1 MPPCDLVTL
10 YAYADRSHTQERELW
25 QSFLLFLMPMLLE
38 LGPKEAEY
46 LLESAI
52 VNSPEEALATP
63 ARPRN
68 GREGVRL
75 LSARLAQEIGA
86 PVELAVAALMDF
98 HPPTRTIGV
107 LGVAN
112 RKKKDALLNQWILSF
127 SRLPGESP
135 LGQVVDMVRASIAMQ
150 DMDEAV

>member
-1 MPPCDLVTL
+1 MPPCDIVTL
-10 YAYADRSHTQERELW
+10 YAYADRSHAHDRELW

-38 LGPKEAEY
+38 LRPQEAEY

-63 ARPRN
+63 DRPRN

-86 PVELAVAALMDF
+86 PVELAVAALIDF
-98 HPPTRTIGV
+98 NPPTRTFGV
-107 LGVAN
+107 PGTLN
-112 RKKKDALLNQWILSF
+112 RKKNDGALNKWIQRF
-127 SRLPGESP
+127 SRLPAQSS
-135 LGQVVDMVRASIAMQ
+135 LGQVVEAVRASIARE
-150 DMDEAV
+150 DMDEAG